1 MDALDLHPAINRHE
15 SYRASLLCLSDL
27 QDAGLYTHM
36 RTLDIQFSTA
46 RSEAK
51 SPSI

>member
-1 MDALDLHPAINRHE
+1 VSN
-15 SYRASLLCLSDL
+15 L

-46 RSEAK
+46 SSEAK